1 MFYAT
6 VSSLVYKTF
15 PNEKSKFVKL
25 ATYSVFYKHSWIF
38 PLSET
43 SVCRIFLCYACF
55 TEKFDKSKLL

>member
-25 ATYSVFYKHSWIF
+25 ATYSVFYKHS
-38 PLSET
+38 
-43 SVCRIFLCYACF
+43 
-55 TEKFDKSKLL
+55 